1 MLFVERRHKDE
12 LIMADSINKTESVR
26 GMIEGYGKTADEI
39 GRRFCEYENARV
51 KLEVIRLSPQ
61 VAGGKF
67 TGERFFENGMVVR
80 VHNNAVERTA
90 SGGEKESD
98 HKD

>member
-1 MLFVERRHKDE
+1 MLFVERRHNDE

-51 KLEVIRLSPQ
+51 KLEVISISAEGTEEHIGDIRFDILTRLL
-61 VAGGKF
+61 
-67 TGERFFENGMVVR
+67 
-80 VHNNAVERTA
+80 
-90 SGGEKESD
+90 
-98 HKD
+98 